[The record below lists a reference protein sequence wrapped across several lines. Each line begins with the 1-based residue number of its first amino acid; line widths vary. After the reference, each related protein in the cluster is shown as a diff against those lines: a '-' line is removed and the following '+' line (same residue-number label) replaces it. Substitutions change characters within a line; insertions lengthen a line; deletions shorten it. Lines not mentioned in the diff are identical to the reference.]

1 MSKKKGTKID
11 LTKLLDKEN
20 SNGLP
25 TKPRERDPNDK
36 GRFQRGKGGKG
47 YNNYNQGGKGEKGYN
62 NYNQG
67 GKGYNKYLYDQMICE
82 GKTKYEIE
90 DKWAKIENKI
100 GNGRKNSRFDSL
112 KSRNNNNQL
121 SQRQEVEVDKVAQQI
136 IDGKAK
142 AKEQEE
148 LALKKSKIKKDKDNK
163 KKNEKQVEYSAYL
176 KVLEDEKNK
185 AIEFAKNSQDNANKL
200 IESGEKGK
208 RLNELLKTEK
218 ESTTARSMVTA
229 ILNEKIKNNNLTDY
243 KWLEKDEYGSCL
255 KNLLVGKGSIQA
267 QASILYAC
275 QDAYQKE
282 NLPTFQNEE
291 TGNKESHFE
300 KLLFELWNKEIIEDL
315 EAFNEWRYGN
325 DELDLVQ
332 DKKDVLFQISNFLQ
346 WLDEPPEEDS
356 DDDKSNSDSN
366 DDYIDLDN
374 LNSHDDNNFSSDKQ
388 MLEEKEQNDSDE
400 DSIISI

>member
-1 MSKKKGTKID
+1 MSKKKQKGTKID
-11 LTKLLDKEN
+11 LTQLLDKEN

-25 TKPRERDPNDK
+25 TKPRERDPNDE

-47 YNNYNQGGKGEKGYN
+47 YNNYNQGGKGYN

-67 GKGYNKYLYDQMICE
+67 GKG
-82 GKTKYEIE
+82 KYE
-90 DKWAKIENKI
+90 NKF
-100 GNGRKNSRFDSL
+100 GTGRTNSRFDSL
-112 KSRNNNNQL
+112 KSRNENSSFSIYKYNNQL
-121 SQRQEVEVDKVAQQI
+121 SQRQEVKIDKVAQQI
-136 IDGKAK
+136 IEGKAK
-142 AKEQEE
+142 AKEEEE
-148 LALKKSKIKKDKDNK
+148 LAMKKSQIKKEKDER
-163 KKNEKQVEYSAYL
+163 KKNEKQSEDSANL
-176 KVLEDEKNK
+176 KALEDEKNK

-208 RLNELLKTEK
+208 KLNELIRTKE

-243 KWLEKDEYGSCL
+243 KWLQKDEYGSCL
-255 KNLLVGKGSIQA
+255 KKLLVGKGSIQA

-356 DDDKSNSDSN
+356 DDDISNSDVTE
-366 DDYIDLDN
+366 DHIDLDN
-374 LNSHDDNNFSSDKQ
+374 LNSHDNNNFSSDKH
-388 MLEEKEQNDSDE
+388 MSEETKQNDSDE

>member
-1 MSKKKGTKID
+1 MSKKKQKGTKID
-11 LTKLLDKEN
+11 LTQLLDKEN

-25 TKPRERDPNDK
+25 TKPRERDPNDE

-47 YNNYNQGGKGEKGYN
+47 YNSYNQGGKGYN

-67 GKGYNKYLYDQMICE
+67 GKN
-82 GKTKYEIE
+82 E
-90 DKWAKIENKI
+90 DKWAKIENKF
-100 GNGRKNSRFDSL
+100 GTGRKNSRFDSL
-112 KSRNNNNQL
+112 KSRNNKYNNQL
-121 SQRQEVEVDKVAQQI
+121 SQRQEVKIDKVAQQI
-136 IDGKAK
+136 IEGKAK
-142 AKEQEE
+142 AKEEEE
-148 LALKKSKIKKDKDNK
+148 LAMKKSQIKKEKDER
-163 KKNEKQVEYSAYL
+163 KKNEKQSEDSANL
-176 KVLEDEKNK
+176 KALEDEKNK

-208 RLNELLKTEK
+208 KLNELIRTKE

-243 KWLEKDEYGSCL
+243 KWLQKDEYGSCL
-255 KNLLVGKGSIQA
+255 KKLLVGKGSIQA

-332 DKKDVLFQISNFLQ
+332 DKKEVLFQISNFLQ

-356 DDDKSNSDSN
+356 DDDISNSDVTE
-366 DDYIDLDN
+366 DHIDLDN
-374 LNSHDDNNFSSDKQ
+374 LNSHDNNNFSSDKH
-388 MLEEKEQNDSDE
+388 MSEETKQNDSDE